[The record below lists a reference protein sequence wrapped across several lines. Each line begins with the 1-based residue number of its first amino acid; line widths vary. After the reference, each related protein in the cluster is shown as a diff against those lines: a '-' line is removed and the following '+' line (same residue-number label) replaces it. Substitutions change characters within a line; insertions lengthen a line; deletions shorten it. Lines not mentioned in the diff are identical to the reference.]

1 MKRFYILTTYVEDIF
16 LGFFDNVEKLKIAM
30 SNCLAEVHIY
40 VYKVTENGIIKVD
53 EIDFLDEDFTERI
66 EKLEKED
73 KNV

>member
-16 LGFFDNVEKLKIAM
+16 LGFFDDVEKLKTAI
-30 SNCLAEVHIY
+30 SNCLDEVHIY
-40 VYKVTENGIIKVD
+40 VYNTTENGIVKVD
-53 EIDFLDEDFTERI
+53 EIDFIDEDFTEKI